1 MASVWINVARGLL
14 TPRAR
19 AACSAIKRS
28 RRTHHTSR
36 AARCL
41 PVQQTLARA
50 GGRNTPYYAIT
61 VHTRT
66 PCNPA
71 VQARVGLEKNPTSAA
86 FSAVPRPTI
95 ARRRGCASLPQ
106 QRGRGHV
113 AVIVKMRILPE
124 NSPREHG
131 APSRRRSPRRLSS
144 HHALAPSPL
153 HSHTSAVTVSTTH
166 LTSITTRLHLYS
178 LTIGAN

>member
-1 MASVWINVARGLL
+1 MSN
-14 TPRAR
+14 
-19 AACSAIKRS
+19 S
-28 RRTHHTSR
+28 RRVMGFAMQYATMLSAT
-36 AARCL
+36 AAWR
-41 PVQQTLARA
+41 
-50 GGRNTPYYAIT
+50 
-61 VHTRT
+61 TRV
-66 PCNPA
+66 P
-71 VQARVGLEKNPTSAA
+71 RLLEKNPTSAA

-144 HHALAPSPL
+144 RHALAPSPL
-153 HSHTSAVTVSTTH
+153 LSHTSAVTVSTTH